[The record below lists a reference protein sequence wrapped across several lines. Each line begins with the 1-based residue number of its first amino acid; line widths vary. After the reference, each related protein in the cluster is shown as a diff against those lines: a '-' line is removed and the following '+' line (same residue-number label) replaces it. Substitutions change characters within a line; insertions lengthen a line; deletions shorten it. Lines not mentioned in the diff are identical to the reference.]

1 MYVPDIYKTT
11 DPSEALAL
19 MRANPFAALIS
30 HDAEGLTA
38 THMPTLAR
46 QVGDAVVIEC
56 HMARPNGHWRRLAKS
71 GVESLM
77 IFSGPDAYM
86 RPGWYPSK
94 AETGKVVPTWN
105 YAIIHAYGTIET
117 IQDGE
122 WLLRHVT
129 ELTAQQESAYEMPWK
144 PGDAPEQFIAALIR
158 GIVGIRFSVSR
169 IEAKAKLGQNR
180 DARDALGA
188 ANGLAMRAER
198 DDLAVSAMM
207 RATRT

>member
-1 MYVPDIYKTT
+1 
-11 DPSEALAL
+11 
-19 MRANPFAALIS
+19 
-30 HDAEGLTA
+30 
-38 THMPTLAR
+38 
-46 QVGDAVVIEC
+46 
-56 HMARPNGHWRRLAKS
+56 
-71 GVESLM
+71 M